1 MTNSKL
7 WLCGMTQ
14 NRKENID
21 EMTKDIAQHFDG
33 LVFVDGYSDDGTFEL
48 LNERKGN
55 GRIIQRKWTNDHDFQ
70 MNEFLRQGPMR
81 NGDWFLMLDS
91 PDRANEEWCKQ
102 LKEEVETYNEE
113 GIGAVSFVSKVQL
126 ARYFDSMFYFQS
138 PHWGLNGILGNIKGY
153 TEEEKQDY
161 ITSTRFETDDPVIA
175 ALLHPV
181 KYYYTYGRSNHTQL
195 LYGQFGTKILSYHES
210 QRLRFRL
217 YCQDQLG
224 LDLTLDSLEEY
235 MRKGEFTDYFID
247 SVELEVNLKD
257 FYRYK
262 ILEQDF
268 IKEIDQNRQNWSF
281 KYFLEKGKE
290 KQDYGDYIG
299 PINEYLKSQGK
310 PETHPDFS

>member
-1 MTNSKL
+1 
-7 WLCGMTQ
+7 MTQ

-55 GRIIQRKWTNDHDFQ
+55 GHIIQRKWTNDHDFQ

-224 LDLTLDSLEEY
+224 LDLTLDSLEGY